1 MKTSRSRVFISHASR
16 NFNIANDIRRHLEAL
31 GVACWI
37 APRDISPGSSYG
49 QEITSAIK
57 DCAAVVLVLTDEAN
71 ASRAVANEL
80 EMAFRHQRVI
90 IPVRLKMVEPASSLA
105 FFVNNAQW
113 VDAVYTPLKQ
123 RVADIARIVQAV
135 RNGASPPPPPPE
147 RKTLLGSLE
156 RQLEGMIRY
165 KLLTLTGLV
174 AVLALTG
181 AIGVLSSSKV
191 LSRMDADHAA
201 VQLDPATYGL
211 VTLSAM
217 SEGGPEQNEIRL
229 QAAAYVNLKDPTA
242 ARVAWT
248 AVWSRTGATSHALDI
263 KMLNALTM
271 PGAQVLPL
279 TLPTQATTLSFCMTA
294 LHPASGASYTARWDF
309 VIDASKPTVSIQ
321 RASPPRLTASSPEDC
336 Q

>member
-1 MKTSRSRVFISHASR
+1 MNASRSRVFISHASR
-16 NFNIANDIRRHLEAL
+16 NFRIADDIRRHLEAL

-37 APRDISPGSSYG
+37 APRDIAPGLSYG

-57 DCAAVVLVLTDEAN
+57 DCAAVLLVLTDEAN
-71 ASRAVANEL
+71 VSRAVANEL

-135 RNGASPPPPPPE
+135 RDGTSPPPPPPE

-165 KLLTLTGLV
+165 KLLTLTGFV
-174 AVLALTG
+174 AVLALLG
-181 AIGVLSSSKV
+181 AVGALSSSKV

-201 VQLDPATYGL
+201 VQRDPATYGL
-211 VTLSAM
+211 VTLSSM

-229 QAAAYVNLKDPTA
+229 QAIAYMNLKEPA
-242 ARVAWT
+242 AAKVTWKA
-248 AVWSRTGATSHALDI
+248 AWSRPGASSHPIDVTV
-263 KMLNALTM
+263 LNALTV
-271 PGAQVLPL
+271 PGAQALPF
-279 TLPTQATTLSFCMTA
+279 TLPAQATTLSFCMAA
-294 LHPASGASYTARWDF
+294 LHPVSGVPLTVRWDF

-321 RASPPRLTASSPEDC
+321 RASLPHLTASSSEDC